1 MHGKDGCVE
10 DVDVVDL
17 FVCCPS
23 HTPCQGVA
31 LYDRPELLALMLGEF
46 LGVVEQGIGVAIG
59 KYNRRQPRPASS
71 HPASRMNAVVA
82 VGRISG
88 GRFILPCVSRFIDK
102 TVSETRLVDEM
113 SGVG

>member
-59 KYNRRQPRPASS
+59 KYNR
-71 HPASRMNAVVA
+71 SRARLR
-82 VGRISG
+82 RI
-88 GRFILPCVSRFIDK
+88 
-102 TVSETRLVDEM
+102 RLR
-113 SGVG
+113 G